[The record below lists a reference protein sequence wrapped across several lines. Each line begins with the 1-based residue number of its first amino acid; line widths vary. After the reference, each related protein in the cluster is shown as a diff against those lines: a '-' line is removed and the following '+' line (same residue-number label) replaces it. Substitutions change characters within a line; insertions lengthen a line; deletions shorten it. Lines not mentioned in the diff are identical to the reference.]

1 MDVISSDVVEE
12 VWKEHTEKSFF
23 DIEKEIAQL
32 SKEQPAL
39 LNYLTSTNAEAYNT
53 EEQQLVLYLG
63 VATWKMMKRG
73 SGKMKKITSNDIAKA
88 KEKNLQLIS
97 YLENELSGDF
107 QSIVETVF
115 NEYHQNNILNLLRK
129 AIFSTD
135 EKKTKIRSKNKG
147 LMLFDLKTFLDCLDK
162 E

>member
-1 MDVISSDVVEE
+1 MDVISSEVVEK
-12 VWKEHTEKSFF
+12 VWQEHTEKSFF
-23 DIEKEIAQL
+23 DIEKDIARL

-63 VATWKMMKRG
+63 VATWKMMKQG
-73 SGKMKKITSNDIAKA
+73 SGEMKKVTTKDMATA

-97 YLENELSGDF
+97 YLENELGGDF
-107 QSIVETVF
+107 QSTVETVF

-135 EKKTKIRSKNKG
+135 EKKTNIRSKNKG